1 MLLSMTG
8 FGRVEKIFRNKRI
21 SIELRSLNSKF
32 TDIRI
37 KTPQSYREKELEFR
51 RMLNDRLE
59 RGKIEFS
66 LEIVSTEDEGNSAIN
81 NILFKSYY
89 RQLRQLMQELDI
101 PSGDIVQAILRLP
114 DVVSTPGEG
123 PDPMEWEVVC
133 QGITEVTD
141 AFDLFRKDEG
151 LVMEKE
157 LRLRIHDIVQN
168 LQLIPALEEE
178 RITKVRT
185 RIYQSLEEYVGKDN
199 IDENRFEQ
207 EILFYLEKM
216 DITEEKL
223 RLAQHC
229 HYFLDELDAHV
240 TQKGRKLAFISQ
252 EIGREINT
260 LGAKSYSSE
269 IQRIVVEMKDELE
282 KIKEQVA
289 NCL

>member
-157 LRLRIHDIVQN
+157 LRLRIHNIVQN

-178 RITKVRT
+178 RIAKVRT

>member
-157 LRLRIHDIVQN
+157 LRLRIHNIVQN
-168 LQLIPALEEE
+168 LQLIPVLEEE
-178 RITKVRT
+178 RIAKVRT

>member
-8 FGRVEKIFRNKRI
+8 FGRVEKTFRNKRI
-21 SIELRSLNSKF
+21 SIEIRSLNSKF

-37 KTPQSYREKELEFR
+37 KSPQYYREKEMEFR

-59 RGKIEFS
+59 RGKIEFT
-66 LEIVSTEDEGNSAIN
+66 LEVVSNEDEGNSAIN
-81 NILFKSYY
+81 KPLFKSYY
-89 RQLRQLMQELDI
+89 RQLHQLMQELDI

-114 DVVSTPGEG
+114 DVVSAPGEG
-123 PDPMEWEVVC
+123 PDSEEWAIVC
-133 QGITEVTD
+133 QGIEEATA
-141 AFDLFRKDEG
+141 AFDLFRHDEG
-151 LVMEKE
+151 KVMEKE
-157 LRLRIHDIVQN
+157 LRLRIHNIMQN
-168 LQLIPALEEE
+168 LQLVPALEEE
-178 RITKVRT
+178 RLIKTRN
-185 RIYQSLEEYVGKDN
+185 RIYQSLEEYLGKEN
-199 IDENRFEQ
+199 VDESRFEQ

-229 HYFLDELDAHV
+229 NYFLDELDAHV